1 MIKKPTPHGGIL
13 SALARNPKL
22 PAQDH
27 AQVEATLERYA
38 AWKASLHDLT
48 STGTEF
54 LNDMVEATNQ
64 YKKWVDFDLV
74 FSSKS
79 DFLYRQAGQLKL
91 NSTILEE
98 FLPHLVDEKLVP
110 GIRNIENI
118 TVGPQSCYAGM
129 FIGPIHAPI
138 DDGGIYIK
146 TKNQDFTVGRKLFLK
161 ACSKSDF
168 DSCLDMSFNVAYFV
182 SELKTNLDK
191 TMFQEAAATAREL
204 KGSVGDAVYVL
215 LCEWLDMPPIDTR
228 VTEIDEVII
237 LRKAKRLGSSVR
249 ANFSEASSRAAYAA
263 TYERHLDD
271 NPLSLD
277 AFTRLVDKLNSSFPE
292 QVSLSESE
300 VLKRGYF

>member
-1 MIKKPTPHGGIL
+1 MIDLPTPHGGIL
-13 SALARNPKL
+13 AALARNPKL
-22 PAQDH
+22 PPQDQ
-27 AQVEATLERYA
+27 AQVQTTLERYS
-38 AWKASLHDLT
+38 AWKLSLKALT
-48 STGTEF
+48 STGALLLEE
-54 LNDMVEATNQ
+54 MVDATNK

-74 FSSKS
+74 FKSQS

-98 FLPHLVDEKLVP
+98 FLPHLINEKLVP

-138 DDGGIYIK
+138 DEGGIYIK

-161 ACSKSDF
+161 ACSKGDF
-168 DSCLDMSFNVAYFV
+168 ASCLDMSFNVAYFV

-204 KGSVGDAVYVL
+204 KSSVGDAVYVL

-228 VTEIDEVII
+228 ITEIDEVII
-237 LRKAKRLGSSVR
+237 LRKAKRLGSGVR
-249 ANFSEASSRAAYAA
+249 ANFSDAGSRVTMAA
-263 TYERHLDD
+263 TYEKHLDD

-277 AFTRLVDKLNSSFPE
+277 AFLRLVEKLNNSFPE
-292 QVSLSESE
+292 QISLSESE